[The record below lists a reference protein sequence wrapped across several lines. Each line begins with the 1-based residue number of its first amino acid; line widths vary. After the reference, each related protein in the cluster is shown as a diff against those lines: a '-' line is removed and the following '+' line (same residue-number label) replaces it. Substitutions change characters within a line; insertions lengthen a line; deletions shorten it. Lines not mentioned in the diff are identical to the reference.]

1 MGIYK
6 VETYRAI
13 DRPDLN
19 KIFIREHANVLKDY
33 GVTMITSFKQSWLK
47 NPYVHCIVAY
57 DQRGAM
63 IGGIRV
69 QVKDWVKYP
78 LPMEIAIAKLDEGI
92 YDLVKRYQDQ
102 GVGELCGLWNSKSV
116 QGVGISFI
124 LTRAAVS
131 IVNQLKF
138 DILMGI
144 CAEYSLPM
152 FKSVGFEVDRSLSN
166 NGEFPY
172 PTDKYIT
179 RVVGILKSSTLETA
193 VDYDRK
199 KILELRK
206 KPIQIREEE
215 GKKGKFKV
223 NYNLIV
229 KVLEEYQKPE

>member
-1 MGIYK
+1 VTYK

-13 DRPDLN
+13 DKPGLN

-33 GVTMITSFKQSWLK
+33 GVTMITSFKHSWLE

-57 DQRGAM
+57 DEAGIM
-63 IGGIRV
+63 VGGIRV
-69 QVKDWVKYP
+69 QIKDWTKYP
-78 LPMEIAIAKLDEGI
+78 LPMEDAIAKLDEGI
-92 YDLVKRYQDQ
+92 FDLVKKYKAE
-102 GVGELCGLWNSKSV
+102 GVGELCGLWNAKSV
-116 QGVGISFI
+116 QGVGISYV

-131 IVNQLKF
+131 IINQLKF

-152 FKSVGFEVDRSLSN
+152 FKSVGFEIDTSLSN

-193 VDYDRK
+193 AEYDRA
-199 KILELRK
+199 KIFGLRK
-206 KPIQIREEE
+206 KPVQIRGEE

-223 NYNLIV
+223 DYNLIV
-229 KVLEEYQKPE
+229 NVLEQ